1 MNFKPFLLFIVM
13 ESLILG
19 CAGTKVTRTSSDE
32 ITDLSGRWNDT
43 DSRLTAETMVSSMLS
58 HVWLE
63 NFTSEKGRKPVIIV
77 GRISNRSSEHIDSVT
92 FIKDIERELIN
103 SGQVEFV
110 AGGLAREEIRKE
122 REDQQSHATAETA
135 AALAAETGADFIMQG
150 VIATQ
155 TDAISGK
162 RTVLYKV
169 DMELVNLVSNQK
181 AWLGTKKIKKLVEQK
196 KIGW

>member
-1 MNFKPFLLFIVM
+1 MKFKPFLL
-13 ESLILG
+13 LIIMGLLMLG
-19 CAGTKVTRTSSDE
+19 CESTKVTRTSSDE

-43 DSRLTAETMVSSMLS
+43 DSRFTAEAMVSSMLS

-63 NFTSEKGRKPVIIV
+63 NFRLEKEKKPVIIV
-77 GRISNRSSEHIDSVT
+77 GGISNRSSEHIDSIT

-110 AGGLAREEIRKE
+110 AGGAARQEVRKE

-162 RTVLYKV
+162 RTILYKV

-181 AWLGTKKIKKLVEQK
+181 AWLGTKRIKKLVEQK
-196 KIGW
+196 RLGW

>member
-1 MNFKPFLLFIVM
+1 MKFKPFLVAVEL
-13 ESLILG
+13 LIIG
-19 CAGTKVTRTSSDE
+19 CAGTEVTRTSSDE

-43 DSRLTAETMVSSMLS
+43 DSRLTAEAMVSSMLS

-63 NFTSEKGRKPVIIV
+63 NFKSERGRNPVIIV
-77 GRISNRSSEHIDSVT
+77 GKIANRSSEHIDSIT

-110 AGGLAREEIRKE
+110 AGGTAREEIREE
-122 REDQQSHATAETA
+122 REDQQSHSTTETA

-150 VIATQ
+150 VIVTQ

-162 RTVLYKV
+162 RATLYKV
-169 DMELVNLVSNQK
+169 DMELVNLENNQK
-181 AWLGTKKIKKLVEQK
+181 TWLGTKKIKKLVEQK
-196 KIGW
+196 KLGW